1 MPKRIILT
9 VLFLMATFVVKSQEK
24 LNYAVVETQSY
35 QLYLDKNWHELLDY
49 AGEARKQGIDF
60 FYLQVRTGIAL
71 YNLGKYSAA
80 SKWFLKAYENDKSF
94 EWLQEYLYYSL
105 VFSGRNPEANKYA
118 PDFSDTLK
126 NKIGYKEK
134 GVILLAY
141 EAGYS
146 YNPEFEAQK
155 ARSFS
160 TEVNLGDDYGEGNFL
175 KNYIFHSFDLSH
187 HAGKNFTLNHN
198 LTYIGVNRET
208 VVDWGGQTSSPVRN
222 NQFQY
227 FINPVW
233 VIGKKLNVSPSMNL
247 IFGNG
252 EVYAG
257 RLTGNS
263 SKVYTLTRE
272 NFNSAVFSMAMW
284 SNFCYF
290 SPGIEINAGKLNNTG
305 FTQLSSWVTWYPLSN
320 ARLFLTPKVYF
331 KAGSETNGFAWNAF
345 GVSGGAQLGKIY
357 LSGQYLFGDM
367 ENFVEA
373 VGYVI
378 YNFPGKTDQKI
389 LGSIYLPVGKRYQ
402 FVFRYINQHVIE
414 KYQVYTNG
422 IESNYLEYNYFKHTI
437 TGGISWNF

>member
-1 MPKRIILT
+1 MPKRIIMT
-9 VLFLMATFVVKSQEK
+9 LFILVAAFVARSQEK
-24 LNYAVVETQSY
+24 LNYAVVEQHSY
-35 QLYLDKNWHELLDY
+35 QLWLDQNWEELIDY

-71 YNLGKYSAA
+71 YNQRKYSAA
-80 SKWFLKAYENDKSF
+80 SKWFIKAYANDQSF

-105 VFSGRNPEANKYA
+105 VYSGRDLEAIKYA
-118 PDFSDTLK
+118 PQFSDTLK
-126 NKIGYKEK
+126 NRIGFQER
-134 GVILLAY
+134 GVIRLAY

-146 YNPEFEAQK
+146 YNPEFEALK
-155 ARSFS
+155 SRSFS
-160 TEVNLGDDYGEGNFL
+160 TEVDLGDDYGEGNFL
-175 KNYIFHSFDLSH
+175 KNYSFHSFDLTH
-187 HAGKNFTLNHN
+187 RAGKNLTINHN
-198 LTYIGVNRET
+198 LTYVGVNRET
-208 VVDWGGQTSSPVRN
+208 VVDWEGQTSSPVRV

-233 VIGKKLNVSPSMNL
+233 VIGKKLNVSPAMSL

-263 SKVYTLTRE
+263 TKIFSLTEE

-290 SPGIEINAGKLNNTG
+290 SPGAEINTGKLNNSG

-320 ARLFLTPKVYF
+320 ARLYITPRVYF
-331 KAGSETNGFAWNAF
+331 KSGEETGGMSWNAF
-345 GVSGGAQLGKIY
+345 GLSGGAQLGKIFIY
-357 LSGQYLFGDM
+357 GQYLTGDM
-367 ENFVEA
+367 ENFVES

-378 YNFPGKTDQKI
+378 DNFPGRSDQKI
-389 LGSIYLPVGKRYQ
+389 MGSIYLPAGKRCQ
-402 FVFRYINQHVIE
+402 LVFRYINQHVIE

-422 IESNYLEYNYFKHTI
+422 VENGYLEYDYLKHTF